1 MVRRRARCD
10 SGLTR
15 SCSSTVRVPNSS
27 SSNPA
32 DPPVDVPGLLV
43 KVDGAGTWI
52 LASRSARI
60 RSTASSSTGRAPPP
74 RPLPE
79 RLSLAASAARLLS
92 APAVRRS
99 THVSPTKPNDP
110 PELSDRL
117 NVARGPIVV
126 TPSLSAVAFVALKP
140 PRVCDR
146 PEPRAPSVRVDVF
159 FIVANVAATP
169 NPLFLVAA
177 STASNASAGT
187 PCEDRDLAW
196 KCDVFQ
202 SSAAPGAL
210 PCVSRSGSRARGG
223 VATAV
228 TSPAQPFNTRLLTY
242 SVDYNG
248 ACV

>member
-1 MVRRRARCD
+1 
-10 SGLTR
+10 
-15 SCSSTVRVPNSS
+15 
-27 SSNPA
+27 
-32 DPPVDVPGLLV
+32 
-43 KVDGAGTWI
+43 
-52 LASRSARI
+52 
-60 RSTASSSTGRAPPP
+60 
-74 RPLPE
+74 
-79 RLSLAASAARLLS
+79 
-92 APAVRRS
+92 
-99 THVSPTKPNDP
+99 VSPTKPNDP

-117 NVARGPIVV
+117 NVARGPVVV

-146 PEPRAPSVRVDVF
+146 PEPRAPSVLS
-159 FIVANVAATP
+159 VAATP
-169 NPLFLVAA
+169 NPLVLVAA

-187 PCEDRDLAW
+187 PCNDRDLAW

-242 SVDYNG
+242 SVDDSG

>member
-1 MVRRRARCD
+1 M
-10 SGLTR
+10 
-15 SCSSTVRVPNSS
+15 
-27 SSNPA
+27 
-32 DPPVDVPGLLV
+32 
-43 KVDGAGTWI
+43 
-52 LASRSARI
+52 
-60 RSTASSSTGRAPPP
+60 
-74 RPLPE
+74 
-79 RLSLAASAARLLS
+79 
-92 APAVRRS
+92 
-99 THVSPTKPNDP
+99 
-110 PELSDRL
+110 SDRL
-117 NVARGPIVV
+117 NVARGPVVV

-169 NPLFLVAA
+169 NPLVLVAA

-242 SVDYNG
+242 SVDDSG